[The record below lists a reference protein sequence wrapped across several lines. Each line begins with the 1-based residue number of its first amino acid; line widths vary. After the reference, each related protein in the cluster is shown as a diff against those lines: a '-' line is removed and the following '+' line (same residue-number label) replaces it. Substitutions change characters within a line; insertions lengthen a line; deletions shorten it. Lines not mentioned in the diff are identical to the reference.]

1 MHRLRTILSGHEL
14 DVRGVATI
22 SDTQVASC
30 SRDGTARVWDVATGA
45 SETFFRSNTFINCV
59 EHVPELGLIAVAGK
73 DAIIYL
79 CEPHELYA
87 KPGHDVGRY
96 QLVGH
101 TNNVCVLRSGHGQLV
116 SALWD
121 GTAKV
126 WDLATFTVKYD
137 LVGHAAAVWDAVVV
151 DADTVLTCSADRTI
165 RRWHR
170 GVEVAQYRG
179 HSDVV
184 RRLALLPHALFVSAS
199 NDGLLKVWDLDSGV
213 EVQTLKGHASFVYDV
228 AVLADGALVS
238 LGEDRT
244 VCVWRGGRVAQ
255 ALAVPGVLAWCV
267 AVLADGS
274 DVAVGTSD
282 HHIYVFSADPARAAP
297 ADVAEAYAHS
307 VSAAAIP
314 EQAVD
319 GLNKTDVP
327 GYERLATPGKQEGE
341 VVMVKSAA
349 GAVEAHQWS
358 GGRWVKI
365 GDVVSAAGSSSKKT
379 YNGREYDYVFDVDVE
394 DGKPPLKLPF
404 NATDNPYTAAE
415 LFLADN
421 DLPALYADQVV
432 QFIAQNTEGVL
443 LDLAPAASAPASGSA
458 AAPARAAT
466 SARPAAHTELLT
478 FKDYKPEQLVRGF
491 NKFNSAQATPFP
503 ADTVARVE
511 LALHALVSQSALF
524 LVNDIVPTVL
534 AQWQRDQKLIAL
546 DMLRIAIPRITVAD
560 LILSTDTAENLLRLL
575 LDSFDD
581 IGGDPTLVMMMAKIL
596 CNLMNTIL
604 FAQLFLTS
612 EGSLVVFNEFFED
625 YTSRFVLAAKLLTT
639 TPENAS
645 HKQYANALVAVSAF
659 LFNLSAFPSK
669 NSMDP
674 SSLVVVTGLFD
685 EVADDIVRANEEAA
699 YRLCLS
705 VGNLLAGA
713 AQTPLWYTVCQ
724 QLYTSLRFQQLYA
737 GN

>member
-1 MHRLRTILSGHEL
+1 MHSLRTILSGHEL

-22 SDTQVASC
+22 SETQIASC
-30 SRDGTARVWDVATGA
+30 SRDGTARVWNVSSGA
-45 SETFFRSNTFINCV
+45 FETFFRSPSFINCV
-59 EHVPELGLIAVAGK
+59 THVPELGLVAVAGK

-79 CEPHELYA
+79 CEPRELYA
-87 KPGHDVGRY
+87 KPGDDVGCH

-101 TNNVCVLRSGHGQLV
+101 SNNVCAVRSGHGQLV

-126 WDLATFTVKYD
+126 WDLATFSVKYD
-137 LVGHAAAVWDAVVV
+137 LVGHLAAVWDAVMV

-179 HSDVV
+179 HTDVV
-184 RRLALLPHALFVSAS
+184 RRLALLPRGQFVSAS
-199 NDGLLKVWDLDSGV
+199 NDGLLKIWDLESGV
-213 EVQTLKGHASFVYDV
+213 EVQTLRGHASFVYDV
-228 AVLADGALVS
+228 AVLGDGALVS

-267 AVLADGS
+267 AVLDGN

-297 ADVAEAYAHS
+297 LDVAEAYSQS

-327 GYERLATPGKQEGE
+327 GSERLDIAGKQEGE
-341 VVMVKSAA
+341 VVMVKSAV

-358 GGRWVKI
+358 GGKWVKI
-365 GDVVSAAGSSSKKT
+365 GDVVSATGSSSKKT

-404 NATDNPYTAAE
+404 NANDNPYTAAE
-415 LFLADN
+415 LFLAEN

-443 LDLAPAASAPASGSA
+443 LDAPAASSASSASAPA
-458 AAPARAAT
+458 PNT
-466 SARPAAHTELLT
+466 SLVTY
-478 FKDYKPEQLVRGF
+478 KDYKPEQLERGF
-491 NKFNSAQATPFP
+491 KKFNSAQSTPFTP
-503 ADTVARVE
+503 DIVARVD
-511 LALHALVSQSALF
+511 LALHNLVSQSALF
-524 LVNDIVPTVL
+524 LVTEIVPTVL
-534 AQWQRDQKLIAL
+534 TQWQRDQKLIAL
-546 DMLRIAIPRITVAD
+546 DMLRISIPRITVAD
-560 LILSTDTAENLLRLL
+560 LIASTDIAEKLLQLL
-575 LDSFDD
+575 LNTFDE
-581 IGGDPTLVMMMAKIL
+581 ISGDPTLVMMMAKIL

-604 FAQLFLTS
+604 FAQLFLTT
-612 EGSLVVFNEFFED
+612 EGALVVFNEYFED

-639 TPENAS
+639 TPEYAS

-669 NSMDP
+669 NSMHP
-674 SSLVVVTGLFD
+674 SSVAVVAGLFD
-685 EVADDIVRANEEAA
+685 EVAGDIVRANEEAA
-699 YRLCLS
+699 YRLCLA
-705 VGNLLAGA
+705 VGNLVAGRVE
-713 AQTPLWYTVCQ
+713 TPQWYTLCK
-724 QLYTSLRFQQLYA
+724 QLYTSLRFQQLY
-737 GN
+737 N

>member
-1 MHRLRTILSGHEL
+1 MHSVRTILSGHEL
-14 DVRGVATI
+14 DVRGIATV
-22 SDTQVASC
+22 SECHLASC
-30 SRDGTARVWDVATGA
+30 SRDGTARLWDVTTGA
-45 SETFFRSNTFINCV
+45 FETIFRSGGFINCV
-59 EHVPELGLIAVAGK
+59 AHVPELGLIAVAGK
-73 DAIIYL
+73 DTIVYL
-79 CEPHELYA
+79 CEPRELYA
-87 KPGHDVGRY
+87 KPGDDVGRY

-101 TNNVCVLRSGHGQLV
+101 SNNVCALRSGHGLLV

-126 WDLATFTVKYD
+126 WDLATFSVKHD
-137 LVGHAAAVWDAVVV
+137 LVGHGAAVWDAVVV
-151 DADTVLTCSADRTI
+151 DADTILTCSADRTI

-179 HSDVV
+179 HTDVV
-184 RRLALLPHALFVSAS
+184 RRLALLPRGQFVLAS
-199 NDGLLKVWDLDSGV
+199 NDGLLKVWDLESGR
-213 EVQTLKGHASFVYDV
+213 EVQTLRGHASFVYDV
-228 AVLADGALVS
+228 ALLPDGALVS

-267 AVLADGS
+267 AVLADG

-319 GLNKTDVP
+319 GLSKTDVP
-327 GYERLATPGKQEGE
+327 GYERLNTPAAQEGE

-358 GGRWVKI
+358 GGQWVKI
-365 GDVVSAAGSSSKKT
+365 GDVVSAAGSSTKKS
-379 YNGREYDYVFDVDVE
+379 YNGRDYDYVFDVDVE

-432 QFIAQNTEGVL
+432 QFIALNTEGVQ
-443 LDLAPAASAPASGSA
+443 LDLAAVPAASASPTAAVAS
-458 AAPARAAT
+458 AT
-466 SARPAAHTELLT
+466 GPAANTVLVT
-478 FKDYKPEQLVRGF
+478 FQEYKPEQLVRGF
-491 NKFNSAQATPFP
+491 HKFNSAQAAPFP
-503 ADTVARVE
+503 ADVASRVE
-511 LALHALVSQSALF
+511 SALYDLVSQSALF
-524 LVNDIVPTVL
+524 LVSEIVPTVL
-534 AQWQRDQKLIAL
+534 KQWLRDQKLIAL

-560 LILSTDTAENLLRLL
+560 LILSTNTAESLLPLL
-575 LDSFDD
+575 LASFDD

-596 CNLMNTIL
+596 CNLMDTIL

-612 EGSLVVFNEFFED
+612 EDTLVVFNGFFED
-625 YTSRFVLAAKLLTT
+625 YTGRFVLAAKLLTT
-639 TPENAS
+639 TPENSS
-645 HKQYANALVAVSAF
+645 HKQYANALGAVSAF
-659 LFNLSAFPSK
+659 LFNLSAFPAK
-669 NSMDP
+669 NTMDP
-674 SSLVVVTGLFD
+674 ASLVLVASLFD
-685 EVADDIVRANEEAA
+685 EVADDIVQANEDAA
-699 YRLCLS
+699 FRLCS
-705 VGNLLAGA
+705 AVGNLVAGDVP
-713 AQTPLWYTVCQ
+713 TPQWYVVSK
-724 QLYTSLRFQQLYA
+724 QLYTSLRFQQLYG